1 MEKSKKPEISNDDII
16 PLGVPTEK
24 CKICNSPIG
33 LEWTQM
39 LQHGEI
45 DRLDMADKFGVP
57 LVVVDDH
64 LLNHHMEHAIENR
77 KKFSEIVKD
86 PDYLYD
92 ELHYI
97 INRLKHWLDSL
108 DEDEPDLQT
117 IKQGATLIKE
127 FRETIKFVADLEG
140 KFNRGD
146 TYHQQF
152 IQIQGDYNQFTNM
165 VLEHVCPACQLKLS
179 GVMDAAKK
187 E

>member
-1 MEKSKKPEISNDDII
+1 MGKFKKPEISKDGII
-16 PLGVPTEK
+16 PLDVPTEK

-39 LQHGEI
+39 VQRGEK
-45 DRLDMADKFGVP
+45 DRLDMADEFGVP
-57 LVVVDDH
+57 LMLVDEH
-64 LLNHHMEHAIENR
+64 LLNHQMEHAIEKR
-77 KKFSEIVKD
+77 KKFSEMVKD

-108 DEDEPDLQT
+108 DEDAPDLQT

-127 FRETIKFVADLEG
+127 FRETIKFIADLEG

-152 IQIQGDYNQFTNM
+152 IQIQGDYNQFTGM
-165 VLEHVCPACQLKLS
+165 VLDIVCPSCQQKI
-179 GVMDAAKK
+179 MKRIN
-187 E
+187 EE